1 MDVYSQTKAVEK
13 ILGKKKKSLS
23 YMLSEKGLGTKKK

>member
-13 ILGKKKKSLS
+13 ILEKKKSLS
-23 YMLSEKGLGTKKK
+23 YMLSEKGLGTEKK